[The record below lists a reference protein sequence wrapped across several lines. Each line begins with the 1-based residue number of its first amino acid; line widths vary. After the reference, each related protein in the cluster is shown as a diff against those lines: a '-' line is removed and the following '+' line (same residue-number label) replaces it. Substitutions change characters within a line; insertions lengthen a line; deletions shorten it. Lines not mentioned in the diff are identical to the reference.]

1 MEGWGSGLTQS
12 PAKTPSAKSAP
23 LVRIQYPPQCLSF
36 NIFKMSQ
43 TIDYFKASRVMI
55 DSMKEYFKK
64 CNLHAAVLGISGGI
78 DSTLVAVLMHKVSQE
93 LRGELYDF
101 TFYGVSIP
109 TTTTPE
115 EEFWASQIVG
125 RAFCDVFHVEKG
137 MDKVATRANY
147 WVSDNKLETMTT
159 IRSGNIKARLRMIY
173 LYDLAKKVGGI
184 VMGTDNFTEYLL
196 GFSTIG
202 GDALFDY
209 NPIQE
214 LWKTEVFGMAE
225 MLMDEYASDRK
236 FEEAAAIETSLR
248 LKPMDGL
255 GISSDDMVQIGA
267 RNYYDVDVILQW
279 YLEHKDEPGYPEHI
293 FNHRDGYCIDTQ
305 AISKVINRH
314 KGSEFKRNHPVTLSR
329 ARFM

>member
-1 MEGWGSGLTQS
+1 
-12 PAKTPSAKSAP
+12 
-23 LVRIQYPPQCLSF
+23 
-36 NIFKMSQ
+36 
-43 TIDYFKASRVMI
+43 MI

-93 LRGELYDF
+93 LNSENYAF
-101 TFYGVSIP
+101 TFYGVSLP
-109 TTTTPE
+109 TPTTPE
-115 EEFWASQIVG
+115 NEFWASQMVG
-125 RAFCDVFHVEKG
+125 HAFCDSFYVDKE
-137 MDKVATRANY
+137 MDEVSRLAKD
-147 WVSDNKLETMTT
+147 WVSTWKQEKIEP

-173 LYDLAKKVGGI
+173 LYDLAKKVRGI

-214 LWKTEVFGMAE
+214 LWKTEVFDMAE
-225 MLMDEYASDRK
+225 MFMDEYANDRK

-255 GISSDDMVQIGA
+255 GISNDDMEQIGA

-279 YLEHKDEPGYPEHI
+279 YLEHKNEPGYPEHI
-293 FNHRDGYCIDTQ
+293 FNNRDGYCIDAQ
-305 AISKVINRH
+305 AISQVISRH
-314 KGSEFKRNHPVTLSR
+314 KASEFKRNHPVTLSR

>member
-1 MEGWGSGLTQS
+1 M
-12 PAKTPSAKSAP
+12 
-23 LVRIQYPPQCLSF
+23 
-36 NIFKMSQ
+36 
-43 TIDYFKASRVMI
+43 DYSKASRVMI

-93 LRGELYDF
+93 LNSENYTF
-101 TFYGVSIP
+101 TFYGVSLP
-109 TTTTPE
+109 TPSTPE
-115 EEFWASQIVG
+115 NEFWASQMVG
-125 RAFCDVFHVEKG
+125 HAFCDSFYVDKE
-137 MDKVATRANY
+137 MDEVSRLAKD
-147 WVSDNKLETMTT
+147 WVSTWKQEKIEP
-159 IRSGNIKARLRMIY
+159 IRYGNIKARLRMIY
-173 LYDLAKKVGGI
+173 LYDLAKKVRGI

-214 LWKTEVFGMAE
+214 LWKTEVFDMAE
-225 MLMDEYASDRK
+225 MFIDEYANDRK

-255 GISSDDMVQIGA
+255 GISSDDMEQIGA

-279 YLEHKDEPGYPEHI
+279 YLEHKNEPGYPEHI
-293 FNHRDGYCIDTQ
+293 FNHRDGYCIDAQ
-305 AISKVINRH
+305 AISQVISRH
-314 KGSEFKRNHPVTLSR
+314 KASEFKRNHPVTLSR
-329 ARFM
+329 ERYI

>member
-1 MEGWGSGLTQS
+1 
-12 PAKTPSAKSAP
+12 
-23 LVRIQYPPQCLSF
+23 
-36 NIFKMSQ
+36 MSQ
-43 TIDYFKASRVMI
+43 TIDYSKASRVMI

-93 LRGELYDF
+93 LNSENYAF
-101 TFYGVSIP
+101 TFYGVSLP
-109 TTTTPE
+109 TPTTPE
-115 EEFWASQIVG
+115 NEFWASQMVG
-125 RAFCDVFHVEKG
+125 HAFCDSFYVDKG
-137 MDKVATRANY
+137 MDEVSRLAKD
-147 WVSDNKLETMTT
+147 WVSTWKQEKIEPL
-159 IRSGNIKARLRMIY
+159 RYGNIKARLRMIY

-214 LWKTEVFGMAE
+214 LWKTEVFDMAE
-225 MLMDEYASDRK
+225 MFIDEYSSEK
-236 FEEAAAIETSLR
+236 KYVEAAAIETSWR

-255 GISSDDMVQIGA
+255 GISSSDMDQIGA

-279 YLEHKDEPGYPEHI
+279 YFEHKGEPGYPVAI
-293 FNHRDGYCIDTQ
+293 KNPRDGYMIEAA
-305 AISKVINRH
+305 AIEKVINRH
-314 KGSEFKRNHPVTLSR
+314 KASEFKRNHPVTLSR